1 MKDYFFYTMKI
12 IIVCM
17 NDYDN
22 VYETTMT
29 RLHKVRAASNELKYR
44 LSGIEELDYPKITEA
59 GRKMKNAQKTFI
71 KQFVTNMKR
80 KEYKNIETY
89 NEDMKEITKKSRLI
103 GKEIKNVL
111 KRDLDLR
118 LFSPEVHKGVVRFY
132 DLLTEVADIMISV

>member
-1 MKDYFFYTMKI
+1 MKNKSMKDYFFYTMKI

-71 KQFVTNMKR
+71 KQFVTNMKQ
-80 KEYKNIETY
+80 
-89 NEDMKEITKKSRLI
+89 
-103 GKEIKNVL
+103 
-111 KRDLDLR
+111 
-118 LFSPEVHKGVVRFY
+118 
-132 DLLTEVADIMISV
+132 